1 MRTVQEC
8 LRRAEQMRRAA
19 EDASPLR
26 RQQYVDMEAFWRSRA
41 ESLQSNGSDFHQQAV
56 AS

>member
-1 MRTVQEC
+1 
-8 LRRAEQMRRAA
+8 MRRAA